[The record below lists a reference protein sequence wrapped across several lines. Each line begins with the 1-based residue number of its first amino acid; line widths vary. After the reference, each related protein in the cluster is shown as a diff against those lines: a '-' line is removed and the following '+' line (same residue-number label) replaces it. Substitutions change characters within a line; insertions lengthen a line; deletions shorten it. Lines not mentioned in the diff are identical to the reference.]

1 MIIILKFKDKK
12 DGNIEVKLKEKDG
25 IDRLNTN
32 NIMCT
37 SISNEKNK
45 FKS

>member
-25 IDRLNTN
+25 IDRWNTN

-37 SISNEKNK
+37 SISNEKK
-45 FKS
+45 